1 MHGLRQTYHRLRNRF
16 APNVPRLK
24 WKLVTV
30 QLEVVL
36 ILTQDRCTVY
46 IERSIGSD
54 VVLDTPDGT
63 SRS

>member
-1 MHGLRQTYHRLRNRF
+1 
-16 APNVPRLK
+16 
-24 WKLVTV
+24 
-30 QLEVVL
+30 LEVVL

-46 IERSIGSD
+46 IERTIGSE